1 MILPIILLSILSSV
15 NAHTPNDK
23 LKNCCSTIKRGDKDC
38 IDRFCDFNSISQTN
52 ILNYLST
59 CSDKGPTVGMMWDC
73 ASLRHDHTECCKAKG
88 VEGKCLEY
96 CAAHDGVPTNY
107 LDYLFCTES
116 FNEIRD
122 CFHDHMDK
130 NEAYSHKH

>member
-1 MILPIILLSILSSV
+1 MILPLIAISFIAFVS
-15 NAHTPNDK
+15 AETPNDK
-23 LKNCCSTIKRGDKDC
+23 LKSCCSTIKGGDKDC
-38 IDRFCDFNSISQTN
+38 IDRFCDFNAISQTN

-59 CSDKGPTVGMMWDC
+59 CSDKGPTVGRMWDC
-73 ASLRHDHTECCKAKG
+73 ASLRHDHSKCCEAKG

-96 CAAHDGVPTNY
+96 CAAQDGVPTNY

-122 CFHDHMDK
+122 CFHEHLDK
-130 NEAYSHKH
+130 NAAFSHSH